1 MAAYRP
7 SASVNDLLRQFQAL
21 QTGAPGAYTPSA
33 SLGAAP
39 GAYAPSEGVS
49 GLLSAYQQAQA
60 NRPGAYTSQWSN
72 QLSDLYNQI
81 ANRPA
86 FSYDLNADMLY
97 QQYRDQYTRGGRQAM
112 RDTMGQASAMTG
124 GFGNSYA
131 QTAGQQAYQSYMQ
144 RLNDVVPQLED
155 RAYGRYRDQGTDL
168 YNLYGLTAGNE
179 DRDYGRYRDQVGDW
193 RSDRDFAYGQYQ
205 DERGFDYGQYR
216 DTVGDWQDNRNFD
229 YGQYRDSVADWRDDR
244 NFSYDLYTNERSWDA
259 QQQAAA
265 EAASRGGRGGGG
277 GGGGGGTV
285 RTGDNLR
292 AADAYMSGGV
302 TALDNFLRRLEQ
314 EGVPAAELM
323 ALRMQIMSSY
333 APIPLQYAQTSNPS
347 IPGGR

>member
-7 SASVNDLLRQFQAL
+7 SANVNDLLRQFQAY
-21 QTGAPGAYTPSA
+21 QSGRPAAYTPSA
-33 SLGAAP
+33 DVTN
-39 GAYAPSEGVS
+39 YQQ
-49 GLLSAYQQAQA
+49 AYQQVQA
-60 NRPGAYTSQWSN
+60 NQPGAYTSQWSN
-72 QLSDLYNQI
+72 QLSELYNQI

-124 GFGNSYA
+124 GYGNSYA

-144 RLNDVVPQLED
+144 QLNDVIPQLED
-155 RAYGRYRDQGTDL
+155 RAYGRYRDEGTDL

-216 DTVGDWQDNRNFD
+216 DQV
-229 YGQYRDSVADWRDDR
+229 SDWRDNR

-265 EAASRGGRGGGG
+265 ASRGGGGGRGGRGGR
-277 GGGGGGTV
+277 GGGGTV

-302 TALDNFLRRLEQ
+302 TALDNFLRGLEQ
-314 EGVPAAELM
+314 EGVPATELM

>member
-1 MAAYRP
+1 
-7 SASVNDLLRQFQAL
+7 VNDLLRQFQAI
-21 QTGAPGAYTPSA
+21 QGGQPAAYTPSA
-33 SLGAAP
+33 DVTNYQQL
-39 GAYAPSEGVS
+39 
-49 GLLSAYQQAQA
+49 YQQAQA
-60 NRPGAYTSQWSN
+60 NQPGAYTSQWSN

-124 GFGNSYA
+124 GYGNSYA

-144 RLNDVVPQLED
+144 QLNDVIPQLED

-216 DTVGDWQDNRNFD
+216 DSVG
-229 YGQYRDSVADWRDDR
+229 DWRDDR

-265 EAASRGGRGGGG
+265 AAASRGGRGGRGG
-277 GGGGGGTV
+277 RGDYDNALLAQAAAVYQQQGTAMLDYTIEQMIAQGLSPDAARRMR
-285 RTGDNLR
+285 RTIINSVPYTNNSMNVAPL
-292 AADAYMSGGV
+292 DASV
-302 TALDNFLRRLEQ
+302 SNALNN
-314 EGVPAAELM
+314 
-323 ALRMQIMSSY
+323 Y
-333 APIPLQYAQTSNPS
+333 APVNLPNLTRLN
-347 IPGGR
+347 R

>member
-7 SASVNDLLRQFQAL
+7 SANVNDLLRQFQAN
-21 QTGAPGAYTPSA
+21 QSGRPAAYTPSA
-33 SLGAAP
+33 
-39 GAYAPSEGVS
+39 YTPSADVTNYQQV
-49 GLLSAYQQAQA
+49 YQQAQQ
-60 NRPGAYTSQWSN
+60 NQPGAYTSQWSN

-124 GFGNSYA
+124 GYGNSYA

-144 RLNDVVPQLED
+144 QLNDVIPQLEE

-205 DERGFDYGQYR
+205 DERGFDYGQY
-216 DTVGDWQDNRNFD
+216 QDNRNFD

-265 EAASRGGRGGGG
+265 AAASRGRSTNNNNG
-277 GGGGGGTV
+277 
-285 RTGDNLR
+285 NEFEMPE
-292 AADAYMSGGV
+292 DAFQNALARLGSSGMIGV
-302 TALDNFLRRLEQ
+302 NSYLQGLERQ
-314 EGVPAAELM
+314 GANPEDLLAIWDRVDRYRQQRDAVEAGM
-323 ALRMQIMSSY
+323 AGEH
-333 APIPLQYAQTSNPS
+333 P
-347 IPGGR
+347 

>member
-7 SASVNDLLRQFQAL
+7 SANVNDLLRQFQAN
-21 QTGAPGAYTPSA
+21 QSGRPAAYTPSA
-33 SLGAAP
+33 DVTN
-39 GAYAPSEGVS
+39 YQQV
-49 GLLSAYQQAQA
+49 YQQAQQ
-60 NRPGAYTSQWSN
+60 NQPGAYTSQWSN

-124 GFGNSYA
+124 GYGNSYA

-144 RLNDVVPQLED
+144 QLNDVIPQLED

-216 DTVGDWQDNRNFD
+216 DSVGDWRDN
-229 YGQYRDSVADWRDDR
+229 R

-265 EAASRGGRGGGG
+265 ASSRGGGGGRGGRGGS
-277 GGGGGGTV
+277 GGGGTV

-302 TALDNFLRRLEQ
+302 TALDNFLRGLEQ

>member
-7 SASVNDLLRQFQAL
+7 SANVNDLLRQFQAN
-21 QTGAPGAYTPSA
+21 QSGRPAAYTPSA
-33 SLGAAP
+33 
-39 GAYAPSEGVS
+39 YTPSADVTNYQQV
-49 GLLSAYQQAQA
+49 YQQAQQ
-60 NRPGAYTSQWSN
+60 NQPVAYTSQWSN

-124 GFGNSYA
+124 GYGNSYA

-144 RLNDVVPQLED
+144 QLNDVIPQLED

-205 DERGFDYGQYR
+205 DEREFDYGRY
-216 DTVGDWQDNRNFD
+216 QDNRNFD
-229 YGQYRDSVADWRDDR
+229 YGQYRDSVGDWRDDR

-265 EAASRGGRGGGG
+265 AAAASRGGSGGGDY
-277 GGGGGGTV
+277 
-285 RTGDNLR
+285 DNALLAR
-292 AADAYMSGGV
+292 AAAVYQQQGTDMLDYTIEQMIANGLSPSAARRMRQTIMNSVPYTNNTMNVAPLDPYVSN
-302 TALDNFLRRLEQ
+302 ALNN
-314 EGVPAAELM
+314 
-323 ALRMQIMSSY
+323 Y
-333 APIPLQYAQTSNPS
+333 APVNLPNLTRLN
-347 IPGGR
+347 R